1 MAEDGAVTLY
11 NNTAIIDA
19 KKNPFSIK
27 LGLPQMLRGGAILE
41 VSTLNKPKSPT
52 KPAPVV

>member
-1 MAEDGAVTLY
+1 MAEDGIVTLY
-11 NNTAIIDA
+11 NNTAITDA

-27 LGLPQMLRGGAILE
+27 VGLAQMLRGGAILE